1 MSGTAEP
8 ASSKGIET
16 FLVSC
21 IDPRMTDETAFMM
34 AALGRSERYSEM
46 RIAGAALAAVDDKH
60 PAWGQALW
68 ENLAAS
74 RALHGVR
81 KITFVNHR
89 DCGAMHQWAGRR
101 LADDPAEELRVH
113 AEVLNRAAEEVRRRH
128 PDLLIEIK
136 LMDLDGGM
144 RVLPCPAC
152 VPRGLRAEAVSPA
165 AGIIAAASLGA
176 GAALPPPTGEQALTR
191 DPNGFADLVRVRLAG
206 SRQPDPSDELALL
219 SEGVTRYGLTARESQ
234 EIRASV
240 AAAQGQPAPAVAER
254 DTIAFLRT
262 RQDAQGRVGKA
273 DVQDA
278 AKLYR
283 RLVGAKVTAAEA
295 DRRATQIAERDGMQP
310 RPAGIWPF
318 RSTAWFRRM
327 GGQK

>member
-1 MSGTAEP
+1 MSGPAEP
-8 ASSKGIET
+8 ASTKGIET

-21 IDPRMTDETAFMM
+21 IDPRMTNETAFMM

-74 RALHGVR
+74 RAMHGVR
-81 KITFVNHR
+81 KVTFVNHR
-89 DCGAMHQWAGRR
+89 DCGAMNQWAGRR
-101 LADDPAEELRVH
+101 LSDDPAEELRVH

-176 GAALPPPTGEQALTR
+176 GASLAPPAADRAAAPN
-191 DPNGFADLVRVRLAG
+191 PNGFADLVRVRLAG
-206 SRQPDPSDELALL
+206 GRQPDPSDDLALL
-219 SEGVTRYGLTARESQ
+219 SEGVTRYGLTAREAQ

-240 AAAQGQPAPAVAER
+240 AAAQGQSAPAIAER
-254 DTIAFLRT
+254 DTAAFLRT
-262 RQDAQGRVGKA
+262 RQDAGQRVGKA

-278 AKLYR
+278 ANLYR
-283 RLVGAKVTAAEA
+283 RLTGAKVTAAEA
-295 DRRATQIAERDGMQP
+295 ERRTVQIAEREGMAP
-310 RPAGIWPF
+310 RPRGIWPF
-318 RSTAWFRRM
+318 HSTAWFRRM
-327 GGQK
+327 GGGR